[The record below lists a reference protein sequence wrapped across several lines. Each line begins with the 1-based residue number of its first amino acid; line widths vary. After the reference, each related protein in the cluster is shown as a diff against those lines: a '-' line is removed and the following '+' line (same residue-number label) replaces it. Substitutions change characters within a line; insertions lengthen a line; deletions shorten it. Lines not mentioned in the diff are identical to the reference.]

1 MGKLRSMFA
10 TGGQL
15 AMPRDLTPTRLRDAF
30 QQPASTMP
38 PLAMSG
44 VLANVDRELDAEAQ
58 VLRQRNKSPLFRAA
72 AEIRDLRV
80 EHAFKM
86 AEDLH
91 SMVGAE
97 VLDSPEK
104 IVRLLNRWAIQLMQ
118 HDGA

>member
-10 TGGQL
+10 TSGPL
-15 AMPRDLTPTRLRDAF
+15 LIPRDLN
-30 QQPASTMP
+30 P
-38 PLAMSG
+38 PRRQEHRMLPDGNIAE
-44 VLANVDRELDAEAQ
+44 VLHNVDRELAAEESA
-58 VLRQRNKSPLFRAA
+58 LRQHNKSPLFRAA

-104 IVRLLNRWAIQLMQ
+104 IVRLLNRWAIQQMQ
-118 HDGA
+118 HDGT